1 MAVFYNYA
9 TLSYN
14 QNVTNSNVVTGELVE
29 VITVT
34 KNAVASG
41 YRAGDTIT
49 YVVNVINSG
58 NSAYNNLTLTD
69 NLGAYPIGGTSRV
82 PLTYIDGS
90 VQYYVNGVLQAAPVV
105 SASGTALTVSGI
117 NVPADSNVAIIYR
130 VNVNE
135 FAPLA
140 AGSTITNT
148 ASISGTGITTVTA
161 TETLPVLE
169 EAFLTISKALNPTTV
184 VENEPLTYTFVISN
198 TGNTAAV
205 AADNVVLTDTFAPA
219 LDIISVTYNGT
230 AWASPANY
238 TYDPATGVFSTVAGQ
253 ITVPAAVYTTDPAT
267 GAVSVTPG
275 TTVITVTGTI

>member
-219 LDIISVTYNGT
+219 LDIILVTYNGT